1 MGAAGRTSQPY
12 FTISMTGSASQVVRI
27 TGFSMPLSSSAFGND
42 GAIKVNGNTAGQQ
55 LRIDHC
61 NFSTPA
67 NQSAFVFVYGV
78 YGVADHNI
86 FNAGGTLTNAISVNS
101 GGDGSIPWNTA
112 TPRGTANNFFI
123 ENNTFLNGYADD
135 CKKVAALSR
144 ATTSSSPRLRTAPL
158 GRVTRPAA
166 ITWQGDNPQPQG
178 RGCRAWEMYGNYA
191 NSSYSG
197 GSSIASFNTSG
208 TGLQW
213 GNTVINYNNDADL
226 VSDRESNATYPETPT
241 PTGWGSA
248 GTTSMAPGADGM
260 ATRPL
265 RPAIPA
271 LTRSGAASGIC

>member
-1 MGAAGRTSQPY
+1 MMKKILLLAALLFCLSPRAHATTYTAAGCTTAQVQAAITAEAASPADGDIIAVPTCSNTFTTVPGTITTSVDLTIQGNTTISANCAVPPTYNTACTATDNTLLTDGRSGSNLAAY

-86 FNAGGTLTNAISVNS
+86 FNVGGTLTNAISVNS

-123 ENNTFLNGYADD
+123 ENNTFLNGHADD
-135 CKKVAALSR
+135 CKK
-144 ATTSSSPRLRTAPL
+144 
-158 GRVTRPAA
+158 
-166 ITWQGDNPQPQG
+166 
-178 RGCRAWEMYGNYA
+178 
-191 NSSYSG
+191 G
-197 GSSIASFNTSG
+197 GSFVLRYNVLIATAQNSAFGQSHA
-208 TGLQW
+208 TG
-213 GNTVINYNNDADL
+213 
-226 VSDRESNATYPETPT
+226 SDYV
-241 PTGWGSA
+241 
-248 GTTSMAPGADGM
+248 
-260 ATRPL
+260 
-265 RPAIPA
+265 
-271 LTRSGAASGIC
+271 SGI